1 MDHIFGKLDIENN
14 PKYQR
19 SLCYDCLFCRLDPLR
34 CVSGGLKK
42 LLDVNNLPQTCK
54 SWKENW

>member
-1 MDHIFGKLDIENN
+1 MDHKLDIEGN

-42 LLDVNNLPQTCK
+42 PLDVNNLPQTCK